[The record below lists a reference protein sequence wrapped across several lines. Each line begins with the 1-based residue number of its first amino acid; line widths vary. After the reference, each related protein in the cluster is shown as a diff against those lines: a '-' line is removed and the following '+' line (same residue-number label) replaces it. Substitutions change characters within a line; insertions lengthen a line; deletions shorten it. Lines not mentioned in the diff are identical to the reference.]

1 MAARQTYIAAGL
13 IGLALCLVA
22 LALAGLSRL
31 IDSGPTPTDAAPPD
45 LPITADAGPG

>member
-31 IDSGPTPTDAAPPD
+31 LDSGPTPADGPPAPP
-45 LPITADAGPG
+45 IAADAGPG